1 MKKYTGVI
9 VSSLLSGLFFIGTG
23 FQGVSAADDD
33 AAKLQS
39 LENAVSTP
47 AKGDKKKYKS
57 RAIVFDADPTV
68 ASAPAAPSS
77 TRAIVMDT
85 EPKAAP
91 VAAQKV
97 PEPQKSAASSM
108 ARTSRG
114 IDCNA
119 LPADLNSVTVDFSL
133 QFEQGKAE
141 VSPASEPMLRE
152 IAKIL
157 SLNREG
163 CILVVG
169 HNDAVGNPYLN
180 MELSY
185 RRANWVVNFVAE
197 KSGMDRSRLVPIGM
211 GSSEPL
217 KNLDPRDPKNR
228 RVVFMVV
235 G

>member
-1 MKKYTGVI
+1 MKKYTGMMI
-9 VSSLLSGLFFIGTG
+9 SSLLSRLFFIVTAS
-23 FQGVSAADDD
+23 QGVSAADDN
-33 AAKLQS
+33 AAKLQT

-47 AKGDKKKYKS
+47 AKSDKKKYKS

-68 ASAPAAPSS
+68 ATAPAAPSS
-77 TRAIVMDT
+77 TRAIVMDP

-91 VAAQKV
+91 VAAQKS
-97 PEPQKSAASSM
+97 PEPQKSAAPTTTRMSH
-108 ARTSRG
+108 G
-114 IDCNA
+114 IDCTA
-119 LPADLNSVTVDFSL
+119 LPADLNSVTVDFAL
-133 QFEQGKAE
+133 QFEQGRPE
-141 VSPASEPMLRE
+141 VAPSSEPMLRE

-169 HNDAVGNPYLN
+169 HNDAIGNPYLN

-185 RRANWVVNFVAE
+185 RRANWVVNFIAE
-197 KSGMDRSRLVPIGM
+197 QSGLDRNRLIPIGM